1 MKKRFLA
8 ALVMLMVTVSIPFLT
23 ALRADSEV
31 RDLKKL
37 LQEEGYTVSM
47 TDIPESNAFSAD
59 TAHEI
64 HFEPGY
70 GSLQILRYSS
80 PEKRDAGMRQWLE
93 FWTSPQNVAAIATNI
108 HLYETENSLI
118 WYQPGSMPAG
128 NPAQDYLENTAFHTF
143 SYITYPEATEAQI
156 EVRGILQDLREMGYT
171 LSNVRTAGEGT
182 EEYEEIAGQTSFGAA
197 NVCAAELEPGEGKL
211 LFCEYSSPE
220 LREEG
225 AKERRDCFAKAL
237 LVAGVEFYE
246 TEYALITFFSPPEQ
260 AEYGDPV
267 REYFEN

>member
-8 ALVMLMVTVSIPFLT
+8 ALVMLMVIVSIPFLT
-23 ALRADSEV
+23 ALGTDSEV

-37 LQEEGYTVSM
+37 LQEEGYTVSV

-64 HFEPGY
+64 QFEPGY

-80 PEKRDAGMRQWLE
+80 PQKREAGMRQWLE
-93 FWTSPQNVAAIATNI
+93 FWCTPQNVAAIATYI

-118 WYQPGSMPAG
+118 WYQSGSMPAE
-128 NPAQDYLENTAFHTF
+128 NPAQDYLNNAALHTF
-143 SYITYPEATEAQI
+143 SYITYPETIEAQL
-156 EVRGILQDLREMGYT
+156 EVRDILQDLREMGYVF
-171 LSNVRTAGEGT
+171 SNVKTAGEGT
-182 EEYEEIAGQTSFGAA
+182 EEYEELAGQTSFGAA
-197 NVCAAELEPGEGKL
+197 NVCTAELEPGEGKL
-211 LFCEYSSPE
+211 LFYEYNSPE
-220 LREEG
+220 LREKG
-225 AKERRDCFAKAL
+225 AKERRDFYAKAL

-246 TEYALITFFSPPEQ
+246 TEYALVTFFSPPEQ
-260 AEYGDPV
+260 AEHGDSV